1 MYLFVCDS
9 LWKGALYTLNKQLIL
24 AVNIAMYKPML
35 YINALTIIF
44 ICLVYTELTS
54 HFHHY
59 AIASPPFVFRGMP
72 LTHKCL
78 FGIHI
83 YANNAAIKLWQQF
96 IETLLWYMLGMER
109 ISARASLS
117 QLPTTIS
124 IDPVSE
130 LSTSIYANEW
140 PYVPATRMSQRKCL
154 IWVMSLSC
162 DGFVLWTYGINCW
175 RILLIRRI
183 GE

>member
-1 MYLFVCDS
+1 
-9 LWKGALYTLNKQLIL
+9 
-24 AVNIAMYKPML
+24 MYKPML

-83 YANNAAIKLWQQF
+83 YANYAAIKLWQQF

-117 QLPTTIS
+117 QLPTKIS

-140 PYVPATRMSQRKCL
+140 PYVPATRICLKENALFEWCHFRVMALCCERMESTVGGYYWLDELANRSSLRWNRKL
-154 IWVMSLSC
+154 ERNKLNHRML
-162 DGFVLWTYGINCW
+162 DTGFVS
-175 RILLIRRI
+175 
-183 GE
+183 